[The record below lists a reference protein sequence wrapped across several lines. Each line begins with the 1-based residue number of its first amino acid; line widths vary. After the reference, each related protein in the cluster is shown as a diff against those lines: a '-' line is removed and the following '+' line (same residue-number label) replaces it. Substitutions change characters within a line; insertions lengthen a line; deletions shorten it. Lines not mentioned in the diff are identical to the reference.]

1 MREIKFRAWNKRLKK
16 LVSMEEFVFSPCFIQ
31 ADGKVIICDP
41 GNEEHNFEELE
52 DYILMQYT
60 GLKDKNGKEIYE
72 GDIIKYKYEKSLR
85 GDISKVE
92 WQNEYA
98 GFSPFVDYDSDNQWS
113 YINLESIEV
122 ISNIYENPKLL
133 EEEK

>member
-1 MREIKFRAWNKRLKK
+1 MREIKFRCWNGREKQMILADDICRIH
-16 LVSMEEFVFSPCFIQ
+16 FSKEIPYGVYIWGG
-31 ADGKVIICDP
+31 DIVIHGDC
-41 GNEEHNFEELE
+41 
-52 DYILMQYT
+52 ILMQYT
-60 GLKDKNGKEIYE
+60 GLKDKNSKEIYE

-122 ISNIYENPKLL
+122 IGNIYENPKLL
-133 EEEK
+133 EK